1 MKMKN
6 SVSILDR
13 YLESY
18 KLTRYKMGQIINHSE
33 SSIRSLANKPFSSWT
48 VKQISLVSR
57 VVNQPFDSVVNDL
70 HKLETE
76 YIFDEGYELEN
87 RRYIG
92 NKAKLS
98 DWIKNLVLEYTT
110 GHSFFDVFAGT
121 GIITKAFLSEYD
133 KFIINDFLYSNEIIY
148 HAFFS
153 NELINEK
160 VFLPFLDE
168 LSSVKERAYDDNYF
182 ENNYGGK
189 FFSNFDAR
197 IIGEIRE
204 RIQQNNELNK
214 REKAILIASLI
225 YSADKCANT
234 VGHYDAYRK
243 GKNITDSFKF
253 KLIKPLN
260 TFSKQISIYRED
272 SNKLVK
278 SVNADIAFIDPP
290 YNSRQYSRFY
300 HVLENIAKW
309 DKPKLHGVAMK
320 PDPENISVY
329 CKTSAPSA
337 FDELIQS
344 LDVNYIV
351 TTYNNTYQSKSSS
364 SKNKISHQQILE
376 SLNKVGNTKVFS
388 KKYKFFNTGKT
399 ELPDHQEFLFI
410 TEVTHFES

>member
-18 KLTRYKMGQIINHSE
+18 KLTRYKMGQIINNSE

-57 VVNQPFDSVVNDL
+57 VVNQPFDRVVNDL

-243 GKNITDSFKF
+243 RKDITDSFKF